1 MQLDSTT
8 TANVATLASATPSTG
23 LIVLVLG
30 VGIVYLLSLLLKNN
44 KLTEAIAEKMDQGD
58 ETARLV
64 KEIREG
70 QIVSNSE
77 RKAQGMRITAIE
89 GRLDKLERLYN
100 RDHETP

>member
-1 MQLDSTT
+1 MLKIDSA
-8 TANVATLASATPSTG
+8 TAANAATLASVTPSTG

-30 VGIVYLLSLLLKNN
+30 IGIVYLLSLLLKNN

-77 RKAQGMRITAIE
+77 RKAQGLRITAIE
-89 GRLDKLERLYN
+89 GRLDKLERLVG
-100 RDHETP
+100 RETP